1 MGTLTSTLNLSSND
15 ITSDTLSIALTNVLN
30 IQATRLFRRQVL
42 SAEDELFTDG
52 GIVLAAADYTKS
64 YVFFHNTSSAGAEI
78 INLGLADNDGSGDAA
93 LETTNMTL
101 SAGEFAFYPWSSTT
115 DIVADAI
122 AGSPILEVG
131 VFEEFIP
138 E

>member
-1 MGTLTSTLNLSSND
+1 MGTLTSTLNLSSTD
-15 ITSDTLSIALTNVLN
+15 ITSDTLSIALTNVLSVK
-30 IQATRLFRRQVL
+30 ATRLFRRQVL

-64 YVFFHNTSSAGAEI
+64 YVFFHNTSSTGAEI
-78 INLGLADNDGSGDAA
+78 INLGLADNDGSGDEA
-93 LETTNMTL
+93 LETTNIIL
-101 SAGEFAFYPWSSTT
+101 GAGQFAFYPWSSTT
-115 DIVADAI
+115 DIVADATT
-122 AGSPILEVG
+122 GSPVLEVG

>member
-1 MGTLTSTLNLSSND
+1 MGTLTSTLNLSSTD
-15 ITSDTLSIALTNVLN
+15 ITSDTLSIALTNVLSVK
-30 IQATRLFRRQVL
+30 ATRLFRRQVL

-115 DIVADAI
+115 DIVADA
-122 AGSPILEVG
+122 ASGSPVLEVG
-131 VFEEFIP
+131 VFEEVVP
-138 E
+138 L